1 MSALEWH
8 VTGLWYPGET
18 EVEYVG
24 RIATPQDDEVPI
36 VLNNS
41 RRAKVTLRMDSDYN
55 LVHTVMLEPRAYMLQ
70 AYFRNKIHFWGPIQ
84 FIEGSLKD
92 GLMTLH
98 GLDQS
103 IRLIHHQ
110 LRRGDLAGIAEPGQ
124 ELRKRNDDRGS
135 VSIDHVGLR
144 LLRDAGNNTA
154 EQTAA
159 GVPDLGIIDGTNDFV
174 ADPEALMGV
183 TRGDQVWNAMTQLSE
198 SLGPDFELEPIDNT
212 VGAYCKLNTYIQQG
226 TDVSDEVQFHFG
238 TGLKNV
244 EDMTFTDGTEYVTH
258 AHVLD
263 RGNLYRFTEANSQAR
278 ARTGPYVRWDTTDF
292 DVGQTHNSIAA
303 AYAEPVLR
311 AHGQNILKAYSQP
324 LIVIT
329 VTLPL
334 DRDSDLHF
342 GEDYKIGDIIGF
354 AGKSGD
360 FEMYDFG
367 ASLPHRIIGVT
378 LKGESEDTRPILTVV
393 PDRTV
398 GDSILDTES

>member
-24 RIATPQDDEVPI
+24 RIADPQDGDLPI

-70 AYFRNKIHFWGPIQ
+70 AYFRGSLKFWGPIH
-84 FIEGSLKD
+84 FIEGSLKE
-92 GLMTLH
+92 GTMTLNAV
-98 GLDQS
+98 DQS

-110 LRRGDLAGIAEPGQ
+110 LRRGDLAGIAAPGE

-159 GVPDLGIIDGTNDFV
+159 GVPDLGIIDGSNDFT

-198 SLGPDFELEPIDNT
+198 SLGPDFELEPIDDT
-212 VGAYCKLNTYIQQG
+212 VGAYCRLNTYVQQG

-238 TGLKNV
+238 TSLNNV

-292 DVGQTHNSIAA
+292 DVSQIRSFAA
-303 AYAEPVLR
+303 ARAEPVLR
-311 AHGQNILKAYSQP
+311 AHGQNILQAYSRP

-334 DRDSDLHF
+334 DEASDLHF
-342 GEDYKIGDIIGF
+342 GEDYNVGDIVGF

-367 ASLPHRIIGVT
+367 ASNPHRIIGVT
-378 LKGESEDTRPILTVV
+378 LKSENGDTRPVLSVV
-393 PDRTV
+393 PDRTTS
-398 GDSILDTES
+398 DSIIDTES